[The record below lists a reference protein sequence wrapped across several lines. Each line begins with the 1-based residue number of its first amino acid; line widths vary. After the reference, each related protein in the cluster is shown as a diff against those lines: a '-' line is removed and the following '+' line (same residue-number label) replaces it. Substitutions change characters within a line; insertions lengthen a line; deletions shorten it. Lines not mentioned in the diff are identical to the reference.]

1 MDLTEA
7 ATDAVCQEA
16 ADSTTR
22 QRNNSATPKTEVTD
36 AHDAAAT
43 DASAVDDVATVI
55 TTADRPDAD
64 RADADN
70 ADREATVDRVDA
82 EDRADADREVAA
94 EEAAEART
102 TGSTRRSRSASAW
115 TPAGRYADVP
125 ALRANTRPAT
135 KDTAR
140 FTSAMRATCGAE
152 LSLSD
157 TRRRPATRRARSAP
171 RRRPGLADTGNHA
184 NVADV
189 AVTPE
194 VSATPVKEGE
204 RPTGSAISASKWRV
218 TRVTP
223 M

>member
-16 ADSTTR
+16 ADSTT
-22 QRNNSATPKTEVTD
+22 PKTEV
-36 AHDAAAT
+36 T

-64 RADADN
+64 N
-70 ADREATVDRVDA
+70 ADREATVDREVADRVDA
-82 EDRADADREVAA
+82 EDRADADREVA
-94 EEAAEART
+94 EART
-102 TGSTRRSRSASAW
+102 TGSTPRSRSASAW
-115 TPAGRYADVP
+115 TPAGRSADVP

-157 TRRRPATRRARSAP
+157 TRRRPVTRRARSAP
-171 RRRPGLADTGNHA
+171 PRRPGLADTGNHV

-194 VSATPVKEGE
+194 VSATPVKDCE